1 MHAVDPAAGDESA
14 YAGAVRP
21 ACRISATRPSDPQ
34 CYSRYHRLG
43 HLASLDGLVD
53 NDSFTRSIIEESQSI
68 ITKYRESWSCEA
80 LCANEKYSG
89 LGHLCQELQGQLAHV
104 KGIQSKIGFD
114 PELLKRVRDDIR
126 LGVETVVYTYCVWR
140 FTRAWRTID
149 NQPEALKAVDELRNA
164 IKPSKVVLTDQI
176 EEYLALWTEGKLV
189 CGAPKLDDNIKLP
202 AAVAHGQPAA
212 RCSVDSSSTPKRTFP
227 KRASA

>member
-1 MHAVDPAAGDESA
+1 M
-14 YAGAVRP
+14 
-21 ACRISATRPSDPQ
+21 
-34 CYSRYHRLG
+34 
-43 HLASLDGLVD
+43 
-53 NDSFTRSIIEESQSI
+53 
-68 ITKYRESWSCEA
+68 
-80 LCANEKYSG
+80 
-89 LGHLCQELQGQLAHV
+89 

-227 KRASA
+227 KQASAASSSSDCAAVVQGSAGNSCARMLSVLKKKHKAI